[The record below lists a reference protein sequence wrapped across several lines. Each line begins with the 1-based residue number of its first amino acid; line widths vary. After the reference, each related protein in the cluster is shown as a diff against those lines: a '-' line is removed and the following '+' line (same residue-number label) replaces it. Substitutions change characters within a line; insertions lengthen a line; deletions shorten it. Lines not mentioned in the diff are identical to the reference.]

1 MTLPINATLQGGKYI
16 IKKVLGQGGFG
27 ITYLAEHTLLGADV
41 AIKEFFMKD
50 LNNRDEETSQ
60 VSVGSNGSRELVMRF
75 KAKFLK
81 EARNIYR
88 LNHPNIVRIQD
99 IFEENGTAYYVMEY
113 CDGGSLLD
121 QLKLHPNGLTEV
133 QALTYIKQVASAVEY
148 IHEQKMNHLDIK
160 PGNIVLN
167 SKGEAVL
174 IDFGL
179 SKQYD
184 AETGEQTSTTPMAIS
199 HGYAPYEQSNV
210 GGVKDFSPAT
220 DIYSIGATLFKL
232 ITGQTPPP
240 AQELIESELPSFSA
254 SPNVVAAIKA
264 AMQLKRTDR
273 PQSIAA
279 WLEIL
284 DKKVHTVD
292 VGISS
297 APDEGTVPIID
308 PIVAERERLKKLA
321 QEKAEREKAE
331 AEALAKTE
339 AERKEREEA
348 ERKKKEQEEKERKSK
363 RNIRMGVG
371 AFISILIVAILYFS
385 GIFNSDRVSGDR
397 GESGKTPEPQ
407 KVMVTKEPVDFND
420 GTLAYYWTGELVD
433 GHPQGKGK
441 IEYDMKDKDQRYIY
455 EGNVEQGVRN
465 DDNATLQYRN
475 GNSYVGSFENDKF
488 KKGRLT
494 LKNDGVYFDGTFKDN
509 QPWNGKW
516 YFIQDNSLY
525 SSVVMGKEKTNE

>member
-121 QLKLHPNGLTEV
+121 LLKLHPNGLTEV

-210 GGVKDFSPAT
+210 GGVRDFSPAT

-240 AQELIESELPSFSA
+240 AQELIESELPSFTA
-254 SPNVVAAIKA
+254 SPNVVATVQA
-264 AMQLKRTDR
+264 AMKLKRTDR
-273 PQSIAA
+273 PQSIAE
-279 WLEIL
+279 WLAIL
-284 DKKVHTVD
+284 GNKVQTV
-292 VGISS
+292 GAS
-297 APDEGTVPIID
+297 ADNGEGTVPIID

-331 AEALAKTE
+331 AEARAKAE
-339 AERKEREEA
+339 AERREREEA

-385 GIFNSDRVSGDR
+385 GIFNSDRVSGNR
-397 GESGKTPEPQ
+397 GEFGKTPEPQ
-407 KVMVTKEPVDFND
+407 KVMVTKEPVNFND

-455 EGNVEQGVRN
+455 EGNVEKGVRN

-494 LKNDGVYFDGTFKDN
+494 LKNDGVYFEGTYNDN

-525 SSVVMGKEKTNE
+525 SSVVMGKEKTN

>member
-60 VSVGSNGSRELVMRF
+60 VSVGSNGSRELVTRF

-121 QLKLHPNGLTEV
+121 QLKLHPNGLLEV
-133 QALTYIKQVASAVEY
+133 QALTYIKQVAFAVEY

-284 DKKVHTVD
+284 EKKIQIVD
-292 VGISS
+292 AGISS
-297 APDEGTVPIID
+297 APDIDEGTVPIID
-308 PIVAERERLKKLA
+308 PIIAERERLNKLA
-321 QEKAEREKAE
+321 KEKAEKEKTEAAARAKAE
-331 AEALAKTE
+331 AE
-339 AERKEREEA
+339 RKAREEEA
-348 ERKKKEQEEKERKSK
+348 
-363 RNIRMGVG
+363 RMYRIGVRTI
-371 AFISILIVAILYFS
+371 ISILIVAIL
-385 GIFNSDRVSGDR
+385 GIFLSFVFGGSEEPER
-397 GESGKTPEPQ
+397 TPEPQ
-407 KVMVTKEPVDFND
+407 KVMVTKEPVNFND

-475 GNSYVGSFENDKF
+475 GNSYVGSFENDNF
-488 KKGRLT
+488 KQGRLT
-494 LKNDGVYFDGTFKDN
+494 LKNDGVYFEGTYNEN

-525 SSVVMGKEKTNE
+525 SSVVMGKEKTN